1 MALTKP
7 TENMVNLAVPTVQ
20 KFTSGSGT
28 YTTPSGVKWIRV
40 RMVGGVGGP
49 GGSGVIIVEEHYS

>member
-7 TENMVNLAVPTVQ
+7 TSAMVNFTAPTVQ

-28 YTTPSGVKWIRV
+28 YTTPAGVKYIRV
-40 RMVGGVGGP
+40 RLVGGAGGP
-49 GGSGVIIVEEHYS
+49 GGSGVIIVEEFYQ